1 MRVGLVRQMRKTQNI
16 SKKIQ
21 RKLSICLHQNG
32 VMVFLCFKD
41 RCFLFVFLRLFFAR
55 VLRRLFTRL
64 SVTRLSVTRF
74 TPSTFSLHPPLS
86 INPFTLSHPPTSS
99 PPTNTIGIVVCP
111 GYSVFNASRIASPR
125 YVRDVARDP
134 RVDTRPRLDVDTR
147 ARFGVKSMAVAT
159 SKSGTKWTGGVVLDN
174 SDLSSSQK
182 GQ

>member
-21 RKLSICLHQNG
+21 RKLSICLHQND
-32 VMVFLCFKD
+32 VMVFLRFKD
-41 RCFLFVFLRLFFAR
+41 RCFPFVFLRIFFAR

-64 SVTRLSVTRF
+64 SVTRF
-74 TPSTFSLHPPLS
+74 IPSTFFFHPPLS
-86 INPFTLSHPPTSS
+86 INPFTSSHPPTSS

-111 GYSVFNASRIASPR
+111 GYSVFSASRIASPR

-147 ARFGVKSMAVAT
+147 ARFGVKSMAVGT
-159 SKSGTKWTGGVVLDN
+159 SKSGTK
-174 SDLSSSQK
+174 
-182 GQ
+182 